1 MVFFFQKEKKIN
13 ENVDR
18 VVIWTFTHR
27 RLLKQT
33 RHQASFYLSNQ
44 LYSYISWF
52 LSLSSILPIT
62 SNPSRHMV
70 FDPSATPSPARSLEA
85 KEASS
90 HLPEEGWGWRR
101 EHTVRSPLLLSN
113 MKILPKN
120 KKKKETMTWWRLPS
134 VKWLTGLLI
143 LATLLNIGAPS
154 PRSPEGEVGGEAT
167 LTFSL
172 PLFFFLGIKSKIIF
186 C

>member
-1 MVFFFQKEKKIN
+1 MAFHIQMVGQSFNSAWCLMVFFFQKEKKIN

-113 MKILPKN
+113 MKILPK
-120 KKKKETMTWWRLPS
+120 KKKKKRNDDL
-134 VKWLTGLLI
+134 V
-143 LATLLNIGAPS
+143 
-154 PRSPEGEVGGEAT
+154 EVAVG
-167 LTFSL
+167 
-172 PLFFFLGIKSKIIF
+172 
-186 C
+186 